1 MTKARKVPLRMCVGC
16 REMKVKKEL
25 IRIVRSPEGI
35 LAIDTT
41 GKKPGR
47 GAYICPNIDCF
58 NEAIKGKRIQKALE
72 KELTLEIENSLK
84 EQIEGLSS
92 DL

>member
-1 MTKARKVPLRMCVGC
+1 MAKARKVPLRMCVGC

-25 IRIVRSPEGI
+25 IRIVRSPEGM

-92 DL
+92 EL

>member
-1 MTKARKVPLRMCVGC
+1 MTKARKTPMRMCVGC
-16 REMKVKKEL
+16 REMKIKKEL

-35 LAIDTT
+35 LALDTT

-47 GAYICPNIDCF
+47 GAYICPNINCF

-72 KELTLEIENSLK
+72 QELSPDIQKSIK
-84 EQIEGLSS
+84 EQIESLTSGI
-92 DL
+92 